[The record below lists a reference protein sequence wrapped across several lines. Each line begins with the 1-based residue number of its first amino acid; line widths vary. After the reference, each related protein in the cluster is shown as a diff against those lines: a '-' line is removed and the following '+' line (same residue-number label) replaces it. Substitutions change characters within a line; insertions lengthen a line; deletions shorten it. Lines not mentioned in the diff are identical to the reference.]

1 MLLLSGWGIVTGMPK
16 NIKKMSKA
24 ENFLLIKFLKEENLK
39 KSHEKFYFKFLGN
52 FFRHILKLRKKKCIQ
67 TFINLCLVVNVK
79 QKANY

>member
-1 MLLLSGWGIVTGMPK
+1 MTEMPK

-24 ENFLLIKFLKEENLK
+24 ENFLVIKVLKEENLRK
-39 KSHEKFYFKFLGN
+39 VMKNFISSFWE